1 MIEEVKEKQPLRDIT
16 SEVQNKLNIH
26 QESKKLVKRD
36 GSV

>member
-1 MIEEVKEKQPLRDIT
+1 MIEEVKEKQPFKDIT
-16 SEVQNKLNIH
+16 SEVNNKLNI

>member
-16 SEVQNKLNIH
+16 SEVQNKLNI
-26 QESKKLVKRD
+26 QECKKLVKRD